1 MALTSLRNDP
11 ARAPSGNH
19 ADPLALSRFETPV
32 GPMVCAAVEAGVCL
46 LEFSGRRAL
55 PNELRDLQELLDRPL
70 GQEDQAHP
78 GQHWLGALERELAA
92 YFAGSLR
99 KFTIPLVTPGTE
111 FERRVWQELLAI
123 PYAQTRS
130 YGQMA
135 VAVNA
140 PGGAR
145 AVGRA
150 NGRNRI
156 AIVIPCHRVIEAG
169 GGLRGYGGGLER
181 KRYLLDLE
189 RRSAGIEPGLFDA

>member
-1 MALTSLRNDP
+1 MASTWFRNDLP
-11 ARAPSGNH
+11 RAPAGDH
-19 ADPLALSRFETPV
+19 ADPLVTSRFETPV
-32 GPMVCAAVEAGVCL
+32 GPMVCAAIEAGVCL

-55 PNELRDLQELLDRPL
+55 PAELRDLQELLDRPL
-70 GQEDQAHP
+70 QPGDRAHP
-78 GQHWLGALERELAA
+78 GRHWLAAMERELGT

-99 KFTIPLVTPGTE
+99 KFTVPLVTPGTQ
-111 FERRVWQELLAI
+111 FEQRVWRELLEI

-181 KRYLLDLE
+181 KRFLLDLE
-189 RRSAGIEPGLFDA
+189 RRLAGIEPGLFDA